1 MTIAT
6 PIETATIRD
15 VPAIQRV
22 ADWSF
27 HAAYADLLEPELI
40 DALLSE
46 WYATER
52 LREQIDD
59 PESVFLVARRG
70 GRVRGYVN
78 VDPHETPDAYFL
90 SRLYVEPSLWGGGVG
105 TELLTAATR
114 RLDGERERIELTV
127 LAGNERAI
135 AFYERHGFEHVGT
148 KTTTLG
154 PTDVEE
160 CVYSKPL

>member
-6 PIETATIRD
+6 PIETATIQD

-27 HAAYADLLEPELI
+27 HAAYADLLEPALI

-52 LREQIDD
+52 LREQIAD
-59 PESVFLVARRG
+59 PQSVFLVARHG

-78 VDPHETPDAYFL
+78 VDPHETPGAYFL
-90 SRLYVEPSLWGGGVG
+90 SRLYVEPSLWGEGVG
-105 TELLTAATR
+105 TELLGAACR
-114 RLDGERERIELTV
+114 RLDGDLERLDLTV

-135 AFYERHGFEHVGT
+135 AFYERRGFEHVAT
-148 KTTTLG
+148 ETTSLG
-154 PTDVEE
+154 PTEVEE
-160 CVYSKPL
+160 HVYSKPL

>member
-1 MTIAT
+1 MTVA
-6 PIETATIRD
+6 TATVQD

-27 HAAYADLLEPELI
+27 HAAYADLLAPALI
-40 DALLSE
+40 DAILEE

-52 LREQIDD
+52 LREQITD

-90 SRLYVEPSLWGGGVG
+90 SRLYVEPSLWGAGLG
-105 TELLTAATR
+105 TELLTAACD
-114 RLDGERERIELTV
+114 RLDGDRGRLELTV

-135 AFYERHGFEHVGT
+135 AFYERHGFERVAT
-148 KTTTLG
+148 ETTTLG
-154 PTDVEE
+154 PVDVEE
-160 CVYSKPL
+160 HVYSRPL